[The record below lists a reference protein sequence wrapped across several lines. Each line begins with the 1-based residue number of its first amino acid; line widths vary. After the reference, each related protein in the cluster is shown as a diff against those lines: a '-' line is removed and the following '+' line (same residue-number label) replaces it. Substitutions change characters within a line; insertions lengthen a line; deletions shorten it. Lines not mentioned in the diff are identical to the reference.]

1 MATKKPPDKY
11 KTIKCKLIDI
21 LNKSNTYKNQ
31 DILKTIDNAV
41 IRTNKIIIKSYML
54 LRLYILK
61 KYESNIDIPII
72 NKDVIKM
79 SFNAIVD
86 KKQGKRA
93 LGSNLILLNELKE
106 LYLNNISDKLEDS
119 IGLSSVLGYY
129 STTIITSIENNIK
142 INFISYINRFVN
154 SYIKTKYIDELETK
168 ETRKKLYSDIKI
180 LKQDII
186 ENTKKCNT
194 RYHEWLELYR
204 NKIVPKT
211 ISNTINIYKLL
222 NDDPQSFF
230 KYMIYIN
237 IEIEK
242 LGNKQF
248 QFFPLQNNIILRN
261 IQIDTKGLIEL
272 FENKVHEKLADIS
285 IIKDA
290 LWNDIFNIIN
300 KKVKKYSFDYT
311 IITDGFSTSLRFINN
326 NNIASENAKK
336 LKMKEGR
343 KNTFNILK
351 RLSKEEQVIARENN
365 KEKRNKKVIK
375 QITINP
381 NIDTKKIIS
390 KHKKTEFNYID
401 DVNIK
406 ELGYKHI
413 FIDPGKR
420 SLLTM
425 VDDNN
430 NFLKY
435 TNAENMSN
443 TKRLIYQKRIEK
455 YKESKGVSKIEKELT
470 CFNSK
475 SCNLNNFLNYIKKKL
490 EINDKLIDDYN
501 DKKYRKY
508 KWYSFINRK
517 RADDNMLNK
526 IENKYSKDHVIIIGD
541 WSIGKQM
548 ANFISTPNLRLK
560 RKLTERFKVVNIDEF
575 RTSCLHNKTEEL
587 CEHLN
592 LSFYNKRHKKIKS
605 QSMHS
610 ILTYQME
617 NNRLGCIDR
626 DINGCL
632 NIKKLFNSF
641 ITTGSIPLRYRRSYT
656 LPTIP
661 TIINNLNINNRQ
673 IVSSP

>member
-1 MATKKPPDKY
+1 MP
-11 KTIKCKLIDI
+11 
-21 LNKSNTYKNQ
+21 
-31 DILKTIDNAV
+31 
-41 IRTNKIIIKSYML
+41 
-54 LRLYILK
+54 
-61 KYESNIDIPII
+61 
-72 NKDVIKM
+72 
-79 SFNAIVD
+79 
-86 KKQGKRA
+86 
-93 LGSNLILLNELKE
+93 
-106 LYLNNISDKLEDS
+106 
-119 IGLSSVLGYY
+119 
-129 STTIITSIENNIK
+129 
-142 INFISYINRFVN
+142 
-154 SYIKTKYIDELETK
+154 
-168 ETRKKLYSDIKI
+168 
-180 LKQDII
+180 
-186 ENTKKCNT
+186 
-194 RYHEWLELYR
+194 
-204 NKIVPKT
+204 
-211 ISNTINIYKLL
+211 
-222 NDDPQSFF
+222 
-230 KYMIYIN
+230 
-237 IEIEK
+237 
-242 LGNKQF
+242 
-248 QFFPLQNNIILRN
+248 
-261 IQIDTKGLIEL
+261 
-272 FENKVHEKLADIS
+272 
-285 IIKDA
+285 
-290 LWNDIFNIIN
+290 
-300 KKVKKYSFDYT
+300 
-311 IITDGFSTSLRFINN
+311 
-326 NNIASENAKK
+326 
-336 LKMKEGR
+336 
-343 KNTFNILK
+343 
-351 RLSKEEQVIARENN
+351 
-365 KEKRNKKVIK
+365 
-375 QITINP
+375 
-381 NIDTKKIIS
+381 
-390 KHKKTEFNYID
+390 NYID

-475 SCNLNNFLNYIKKKL
+475 SCTVNNFLNYIKKKL